1 MCAGFPRLGV
11 LRRLRPVP
19 DRSVDDGPSPRT
31 ALATRCGGRTGTV
44 PVFTAGRLS
53 QEAPDSVPA
62 ASPRLRRRHSPWPP
76 GPANTDLPGSFPTRD
91 EGLGAHRYRPRS
103 ARFRAGD
110 SLRDVYAGSSR
121 TPLRL
126 ARRTRSIWQCWTVP
140 ALSRLLSPSPAPP
153 GSGCRQLCPPRC
165 DGVRGEVRSARSAVL
180 ASPPVRFPGPPSAP
194 DVRLSPHPA
203 LHGFPWEPPDLR
215 RGGLRP
221 WCRDV
226 VSAPP
231 IADHLHP
238 LRNEQRDPVLFGPP
252 TGLAG
257 QIATP

>member
-1 MCAGFPRLGV
+1 VEHRRSAVRLAALQSPYSSLPLPPFPVCAGFPRLGV

-44 PVFTAGRLS
+44 PVFTADRLS

-76 GPANTDLPGSFPTRD
+76 GPASTDLPGSFPTRD

-110 SLRDVYAGSSR
+110 SLRDVNAGSSR

-126 ARRTRSIWQCWTVP
+126 ARRTRPIWQCWTVP
-140 ALSRLLSPSPAPP
+140 ALSRLLPPSPAPP
-153 GSGCRQLCPPRC
+153 GSDCRQLRAPRC
-165 DGVRGEVRSARSAVL
+165 DGVRGEGL
-180 ASPPVRFPGPPSAP
+180 PPPLGQTA
-194 DVRLSPHPA
+194 LSTAH
-203 LHGFPWEPPDLR
+203 
-215 RGGLRP
+215 
-221 WCRDV
+221 V
-226 VSAPP
+226 VVKS
-231 IADHLHP
+231 
-238 LRNEQRDPVLFGPP
+238 N
-252 TGLAG
+252 
-257 QIATP
+257 